1 MAALT
6 EAAGDLL
13 VHRTGIPY
21 RMDEGLGSR
30 ARIGVIVLSSDRSIE
45 HEFRLLLNLP
55 GVAFY
60 ESRIPNSRDIS
71 RETLME
77 MAKDITAATEVI
89 MPGDPLDVVAYA
101 CTSGAMVIGNEAV
114 AEKIH
119 AARPGVAVSTPMA
132 AGVAALKALGAKRLC
147 FVAPYLEEINHAMR
161 RVFLDAGFEVPV
173 MGSWNEPDDAKVA
186 RISQESIREVILELG
201 SDDKTDA
208 VFLSCTSL
216 RLTEQVEALEAEIG
230 KPVTSSNHAIAWHCL
245 RLAGYQDP
253 VPNVGHLF
261 RLPLE

>member
-1 MAALT
+1 MAALS
-6 EAAGDLL
+6 EVASDLL

-30 ARIGVIVLSSDRSIE
+30 ARIGVIVLSSDRSLE

-60 ESRIPNSRDIS
+60 ESRIANSQEIRP
-71 RETLME
+71 ETLME
-77 MAKDITAATEVI
+77 MAKGITAATEVI
-89 MPGDPLDVVAYA
+89 LPGDPLDVVAYA
-101 CTSGAMVIGNEAV
+101 CTSGAMVIGDNVV

-119 AARPGVAVSTPMA
+119 AARPEVAVTTPMA
-132 AGVAALKALGAKRLC
+132 AGVAALKALSAKRLC
-147 FVAPYLEEINHAMR
+147 FIAPYLEEINHAMR
-161 RVFLDAGFEVPV
+161 GVFLDAGFDVPV

-186 RISQESIREVILELG
+186 RISPESIRDVILDLG

-216 RLTEQVEALEAEIG
+216 RLTEQIEALEAEIG
-230 KPVTSSNHAIAWHCL
+230 KPVTSSNHAIAWHSL
-245 RLAGYQDP
+245 RLAGCQDP
-253 VPNVGHLF
+253 VPNVGSLF
-261 RLPLE
+261 RLPLA